1 MPAVEFR
8 LHFNN
13 DPATRR
19 QLDSIG
25 EITIEQEV
33 DMAWEA
39 RIEFPA
45 CVDENGNWTGEDEDF
60 MQSFSRVRVEIKNGR
75 APFVPLIDGPV
86 VKSYDQRS
94 SQPGQS
100 SITLHVQDDSMYL
113 DREENVELFNNR
125 SDWQIAEEI
134 FENIEQI
141 HTSDVERES
150 SSEGGTGSSLTPEVV
165 QRGTAMQILSLLAK
179 RGGNHVYVL
188 PGENAGESIGCF
200 RPFPT
205 QPDGLPQLVLLGPER
220 NFETFNSR
228 YDAQRPSRVRASTLS
243 ITDKSVTTSTS
254 RFSDIEILGDEP
266 PFENESDTATHILP
280 TRQGESVDLDQAVSS
295 EAVDSSYAFEVT
307 GNVIGHCYPGILQPY
322 RVVTVM
328 AGNTKLSGN
337 YLIRRVTHTLT
348 RSHYSQSFTLRR
360 NAVSGSAGSSTGD
373 MASEMRRRG

>member
-13 DPATRR
+13 DPATRQ
-19 QLDSIG
+19 QLDRIG
-25 EITIEQEV
+25 EITVEQQV

-39 RIEFPA
+39 RIEFPV

-60 MQSFSRVRVEIKNGR
+60 MRSFSRVRVEIKNGR
-75 APFVPLIDGPV
+75 SPFIPLIDGPV
-86 VKSYDQRS
+86 VESYNQKSFR
-94 SQPGQS
+94 PGQS
-100 SITLHVQDDSMYL
+100 SITLSVQDDSVYL
-113 DREENVELFNNR
+113 NREENVELFDDM
-125 SDWQIAEEI
+125 SDQAIAEHI
-134 FENIEQI
+134 FEDIEQI
-141 HTSDVERES
+141 HTSDFERES
-150 SSEGGTGSSLTPEVV
+150 SSEGGGSFTPTVV
-165 QRGTAMQILSLLAK
+165 QRGTAMQILRFLAR
-179 RGGNHVYVL
+179 RGGKHVYVL
-188 PGENAGESIGCF
+188 PGENPGESIGCF

-205 QPDGLPQLVLLGPER
+205 QPDSLPQLILLGPDR
-220 NFETFNSR
+220 NFETFNAR
-228 YDAQRPSRVRASTLS
+228 NNAQRPSRVRASTLN

-254 RFSDIEILGDEP
+254 QFSDIDILGDET

-280 TRQGESVDLDQAVSS
+280 PRQGESVDLDQAVSS

-307 GNVIGHCYPGILQPY
+307 GNVIGHCYTGVLQPY

-348 RSHYSQSFTLRR
+348 RSDYSQSFTLRR
-360 NAVSGSAGSSTGD
+360 NAMSGSADRSTGE